1 MQKSRLAE
9 TITTSRL
16 HLHKH
21 RPDFAA
27 AMFARV
33 DQDRNRLRRYLPWV
47 DSTKT
52 IDDEKNYIA
61 MTLQKWD
68 LCELFDYG
76 MYLKDRDLYIG
87 NIGVHSIAWQHF
99 RCEIGYWIIGDFEGQ
114 GLISEA
120 VQELVNSCFAHG
132 FRRVEIRCAPG
143 NQRSAAVPRRCGFQF
158 EGHLRQNVC
167 ESGEMRDTLVFARLA
182 AEQDVPAFQPI
193 GLDFVLLF
201 SADVAK
207 STLWYIKVFGKE
219 PEISTPDYTEFR
231 IGTSKSGFAIHPADA
246 KSPLSPGG
254 SVAYWRVSD
263 FDRTLTH
270 LLSHG
275 AVLYRGP
282 LAIEH
287 GQKICQI
294 KDPGDG
300 ILGVIGPSMLT
311 S

>member
-1 MQKSRLAE
+1 MQKIHLAE
-9 TITTSRL
+9 TITTSQL
-16 HLHKH
+16 HLCKH
-21 RPDFAA
+21 RHDLAE

-33 DQDRNRLRRYLPWV
+33 DQDRNRLRRFLPWV

-76 MYLKDRDLYIG
+76 MYLKDSGLYIG
-87 NIGVHSIAWQHF
+87 NIGVHSIAWQHY
-99 RCEIGYWIIGDFEGQ
+99 RCEIGYWITGDFEGK

-120 VQELVNSCFAHG
+120 VQGLVGACFAHG
-132 FRRVEIRCAPG
+132 FKRVEIRCAPG
-143 NQRSAAVPRRCGFQF
+143 NQRSAAVPLRCGFQY

-167 ESGEMRDTLVFARLA
+167 ESGVMRDTLVFARLA
-182 AEQDVPAFQPI
+182 AEQEVSAFQPI

-207 STLWYIKVFGKE
+207 STLWYIKVFGKD
-219 PEISTPDYTEFR
+219 PTIATPHYSEFR
-231 IGTSKSGFAIHPADA
+231 IGTSQCGFAIHPADA

-254 SVAYWRVSD
+254 SVAYWRVTD

-275 AVLYRGP
+275 ATLYRGP

-287 GQKICQI
+287 GRKICQI
-294 KDPGDG
+294 KDPGG
-300 ILGVIGPSMLT
+300 GVMGLVGPSKIT